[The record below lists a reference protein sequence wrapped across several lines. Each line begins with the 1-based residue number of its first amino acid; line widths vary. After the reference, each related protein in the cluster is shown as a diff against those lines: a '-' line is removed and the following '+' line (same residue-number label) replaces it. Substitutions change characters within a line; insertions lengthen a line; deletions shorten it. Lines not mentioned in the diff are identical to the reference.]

1 MFKHNDDLMRWYVGS
16 RKAYNGLKPHQ
27 IDQNGCYF
35 LVDTKEI
42 LLEGNVYTDLFL
54 TYTGERP
61 EYVTDQKFYLSLDS
75 FEMQL
80 FDGYK
85 WHTVF
90 GLPDTNIIT
99 TDPNTQNTIRA
110 VSGEVTANYA
120 RRMINNAVLDY
131 AELIKLEYDKKRNQ
145 LNFRIGTFNPE
156 ETIHITRIGN
166 SIIFDKE
173 KGLIHLLDSTNTVL
187 SSIHIYPE
195 HIISGTFDLPRGL
208 LIFKFASGQ
217 VLNIPAVKIMNILNV
232 ESTNTMFLETDA
244 TRKIEMNVRKSR
256 RRDNMLQIKSDGLYF
271 SYSHL
276 MDKISPRGSN
286 RIVFADANGNA
297 KETMFFISDR
307 DIGKYTYDEYRVVDE
322 DKVSRG
328 LEKADNKLAQDAM
341 KKEVVYDIDE
351 GSIEQSKELYAK
363 AMAGLYMKT
372 VN

>member
-42 LLEGNVYTDLFL
+42 LLEGTVYTDLFL

-80 FDGYK
+80 FDGCK

-307 DIGKYTYDEYRVVDE
+307 DIGRYTYDEYRVVDE

-341 KKEVVYDIDE
+341 TKEVVYDIDE